1 MAQTQLLVRYFG
13 GMGVEHLVMSTHTLV
28 LIKLIFVVLP
38 VAFYCK
44 HIEWFDNGEPTKV
57 AGTGP
62 RRIPY
67 LSYASTAWTLSHFR
81 V

>member
-44 HIEWFDNGEPTKV
+44 HIE
-57 AGTGP
+57 
-62 RRIPY
+62 
-67 LSYASTAWTLSHFR
+67 
-81 V
+81 